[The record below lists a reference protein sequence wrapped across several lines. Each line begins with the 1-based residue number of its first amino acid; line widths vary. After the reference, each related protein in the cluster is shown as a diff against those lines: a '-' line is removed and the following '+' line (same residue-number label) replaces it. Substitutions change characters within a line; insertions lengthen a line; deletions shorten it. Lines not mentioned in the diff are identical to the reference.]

1 MSDKPHLIAITA
13 CPSGVAHTYM
23 AAENLERAAEE
34 LGYTMDVETHGQIG
48 IENAFSQEAINR
60 AEAVIIAADSK
71 IELDRFAGKRVVVT
85 GVAEGIHQPARL
97 IRRGLEAEP
106 IAKADNG
113 SVVPAKPPKQ
123 GLYRI
128 LMNGVSHMIPF
139 VVVGGLMIA
148 IAYGI
153 GGTPTP
159 GGLVIPEGSFY
170 ETQASSFQTVL
181 ERQRNRRGAK
191 QRIAAAAAAL
201 VRDGDAVMIEAGTT
215 TALVAA
221 ALTGRHAIT
230 VVTNSTL
237 ALAAARLDPGLRMIL
252 AGGRFHP
259 GMESFTGSDTLGIV
273 GGYNVRLAF
282 VGTDGFSA
290 EHGLTTPFT
299 DGADV
304 VRAMCRQADEAWL
317 VADSSKLGRAGF
329 VRVLGLDQVTGV
341 VTDKGIGQVAAD
353 EIRALGTKVIVA

>member
-48 IENAFSQEAINR
+48 VENAFSQDAINR

-97 IRRGLEAEP
+97 IKRGLEAEP
-106 IAKADNG
+106 IAKAESG

-139 VVVGGLMIA
+139 VVVGGLLIA

-153 GGTPTP
+153 GGTPSSPATAPPTATTRPSP
-159 GGLVIPEGSFY
+159 GSA
-170 ETQASSFQTVL
+170 ASAS
-181 ERQRNRRGAK
+181 R
-191 QRIAAAAAAL
+191 
-201 VRDGDAVMIEAGTT
+201 
-215 TALVAA
+215 
-221 ALTGRHAIT
+221 
-230 VVTNSTL
+230 
-237 ALAAARLDPGLRMIL
+237 
-252 AGGRFHP
+252 
-259 GMESFTGSDTLGIV
+259 
-273 GGYNVRLAF
+273 
-282 VGTDGFSA
+282 
-290 EHGLTTPFT
+290 
-299 DGADV
+299 
-304 VRAMCRQADEAWL
+304 
-317 VADSSKLGRAGF
+317 
-329 VRVLGLDQVTGV
+329 
-341 VTDKGIGQVAAD
+341 
-353 EIRALGTKVIVA
+353 

>member
-1 MSDKPHLIAITA
+1 LTEKPTREAHILDQLARDG
-13 CPSGVAHTYM
+13 GVLV
-23 AAENLERAAEE
+23 AALSRE
-34 LGYTMDVETHGQIG
+34 LGVSEVTIRSDLRDLEAAGLLQRTHGG
-48 IENAFSQEAINR
+48 A
-60 AEAVIIAADSK
+60 
-71 IELDRFAGKRVVVT
+71 
-85 GVAEGIHQPARL
+85 
-97 IRRGLEAEP
+97 
-106 IAKADNG
+106 
-113 SVVPAKPPKQ
+113 
-123 GLYRI
+123 
-128 LMNGVSHMIPF
+128 
-139 VVVGGLMIA
+139 
-148 IAYGI
+148 
-153 GGTPTP
+153 
-159 GGLVIPEGSFY
+159 
-170 ETQASSFQTVL
+170 QASSFQTVL